1 MDTPRSPSTPQ
12 SPIPL
17 TSALRTHPKRGLPPT
32 LSSTYP
38 HGHISGHARTASQQ
52 RTFDVRKAEIL
63 RTMTAAQINTRYEEI
78 VGKIQA
84 VLEESRIAEE
94 EIDREIE
101 RLKMEREME
110 RRIWEKIR
118 GKKEG
123 G

>member
-1 MDTPRSPSTPQ
+1 M
-12 SPIPL
+12 
-17 TSALRTHPKRGLPPT
+17 
-32 LSSTYP
+32 
-38 HGHISGHARTASQQ
+38 
-52 RTFDVRKAEIL
+52 
-63 RTMTAAQINTRYEEI
+63 
-78 VGKIQA
+78 GKIQA

-110 RRIWEKIR
+110 RRIWEKLR

>member
-1 MDTPRSPSTPQ
+1 
-12 SPIPL
+12 
-17 TSALRTHPKRGLPPT
+17 
-32 LSSTYP
+32 
-38 HGHISGHARTASQQ
+38 
-52 RTFDVRKAEIL
+52 
-63 RTMTAAQINTRYEEI
+63 MTAAQINTRYEEI